1 MKKKS
6 IFWKTSTWVVIYAI
20 AAFLAMAIQ
29 SIICLALKYNFH
41 YHGVVFA
48 DFLNGNL
55 VMPISNI
62 GWLWCSIC
70 AAYCGVDRACF
81 AIKTANL
88 ESGKMDVGDPSKI
101 RMVIILAGLL
111 AVFACLANGFVD
123 AEFDLNAWSSAFGSS
138 VLLYV
143 TGMKACHATQF
154 VNGKLDS
161 DGDGIADE
169 EQAKDQE
176 GNLIFGQQKS
186 LKEKIEE
193 IENNPEAS
201 KDDIIKILKAYTSDS
216 TTK

>member
-1 MKKKS
+1 MKRKS

-20 AAFLAMAIQ
+20 VAFLAMAFQ
-29 SIICLALKYNFH
+29 SAICLVMKYNFQ
-41 YHGVVFA
+41 YKGVVFS
-48 DFLNGNL
+48 DFLNGSL
-55 VMPISNI
+55 ALPISNI

-81 AIKTANL
+81 TIKTANL
-88 ESGKMDVGDPSKI
+88 EAGKMDIGNPAKI

-111 AVFACLANGFVD
+111 AMFACMANGFVD

-143 TGMKACHATQF
+143 AGMKACHATQF

-169 EQAKDQE
+169 DQARDQE

-186 LKEKIEE
+186 LKERIEE
-193 IENNPEAS
+193 IESNPEAS
-201 KDDIIKILKAYTSDS
+201 KDDILKLLKTYTS
-216 TTK
+216 TK